1 MAGEEGAV
9 GGEAAPGP
17 ADGAA
22 AEHGLGGEADKELA
36 TFAIGNAR
44 LVACYIKLSTTD
56 FLHDLLLRYGPG
68 PATIRICKRG
78 GPVPILI

>member
-9 GGEAAPGP
+9 GGDAAPGP

-22 AEHGLGGEADKELA
+22 AEHGLGGEADKELG

-44 LVACYIKLSTTD
+44 LVACYINHRL
-56 FLHDLLLRYGPG
+56 
-68 PATIRICKRG
+68 PA
-78 GPVPILI
+78 